1 MAVTPAV
8 ADMVLLR
15 PAVVQRAPRRITRP
29 RHPDAVRAAATV
41 RAVVVDTVVAAAI
54 ADRNDF
60 RQG

>member
-1 MAVTPAV
+1 
-8 ADMVLLR
+8 MVLLR

-29 RHPDAVRAAATV
+29 RHPDAVRA
-41 RAVVVDTVVAAAI
+41 VVVDTVVAAAI